1 MPSEKTVKRQH
12 SCSRGW
18 HPRRRGWGWRPS
30 RGWTLASRGAGASP
44 VEGDA
49 AEAGVG
55 SLAGSSGRIV
65 WPPEA
70 RVVSNR
76 KKAALDESPS
86 DDRLPNRQI
95 NKPKKSVHVDFLPR
109 KKAGK
114 PVGFWATKLAL
125 NIACIKKIIY
135 N

>member
-1 MPSEKTVKRQH
+1 MASQGRRPSGEMLPRLGLAA
-12 SCSRGW
+12 SRD
-18 HPRRRGWGWRPS
+18 RRG
-30 RGWTLASRGAGASP
+30 
-44 VEGDA
+44 E
-49 AEAGVG
+49 
-55 SLAGSSGRIV
+55 SSGLPR
-65 WPPEA
+65 PGLFPTG
-70 RVVSNR
+70 

-125 NIACIKKIIY
+125 NNLSSLVMKFPRILLAMGSTVASHSFEGLGLF
-135 N
+135 